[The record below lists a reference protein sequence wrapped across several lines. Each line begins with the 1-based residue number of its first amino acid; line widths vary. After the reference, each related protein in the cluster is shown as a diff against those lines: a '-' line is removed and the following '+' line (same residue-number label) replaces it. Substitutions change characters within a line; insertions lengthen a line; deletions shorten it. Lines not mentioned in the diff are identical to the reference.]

1 MAVPHIDPLVVRFAG
16 VVSAVLV
23 AAMMLIALVSCVL
36 RHRRPELV
44 RELWLRWVSWVA
56 IALAL
61 LGALSAG
68 RSAWVALIALVS
80 AAAFREFGRAVGL
93 WRDRSF
99 MALGYVSIA
108 AIYATAWWPFDAA
121 TPGRGWYGLFTAM
134 PAYVTLATLTIPI
147 ISGRFEHMLQQ
158 ACLALL
164 AVIYLGWALGHLAF
178 LANLPGGTGIV
189 VWLCFLV
196 AVNDVAAFV
205 AGRLAGRHKLRP
217 ALSPGKTWE
226 GALGGLVVVLAVGWG
241 LRWLVPAYPAAHV
254 VTLALLVGVCG
265 VLGDLALA
273 VMKRDLGMKDWG
285 TAIPGHGGVL
295 DRLNSLVFTA
305 PICFHYTQYF
315 FT

>member
-1 MAVPHIDPLVVRFAG
+1 MSPPHIDPLVASFAA
-16 VVSAVLV
+16 VIASVLV
-23 AAMMLIALVSCVL
+23 AAVVLIALVSCVA
-36 RHRRPELV
+36 RRRRPELV

-56 IALAL
+56 IALVL

-68 RSAWVALIALVS
+68 RSAWVALIALLS

-99 MALGYVSIA
+99 VALGYGSIV
-108 AIYATAWWPFDAA
+108 AIYVTAWWPFDAA
-121 TPGRGWYGLFTAM
+121 TPERGWYGLFTAM
-134 PAYVTLATLTIPI
+134 PAYVTLATLTLPI
-147 ISGRFEHMLQQ
+147 VRGRFEHMVQQ

-164 AVIYLGWALGHLAF
+164 AVIYFGWALAHLAF
-178 LANLPGGTGIV
+178 LVNLPGGTGIV
-189 VWLCFLV
+189 LWLCFLV

-205 AGRLAGRHKLRP
+205 TGKLFGRRTLRP

-254 VTLALLVGVCG
+254 VILAVLVSAGG
-265 VLGDLALA
+265 VLGDLALG

-305 PICFHYTQYF
+305 PICFHYTRYF